1 MKVRY
6 EPRFE
11 RALRRKKRVSPRDA
25 ERTIAAVDL
34 ILNEPG
40 NQGLNQHLLD
50 RRQRIWDAYID
61 RANRLTYQRDGDT
74 IIFRNNCR
82 HDIIDRRQW

>member
-1 MKVRY
+1 MDFETQR
-6 EPRFE
+6 RFN
-11 RALRRKKRVSPRDA
+11 RALNRKRRRDPRAADA
-25 ERTIAAVDL
+25 VLETMQKV
-34 ILNEPG
+34 LNEPE
-40 NQGLNQHLLD
+40 NRGLNQHLLD
-50 RRQRIWDAYID
+50 RRQRVWDVYID

>member
-11 RALRRKKRVSPRDA
+11 RALRRKTRRSPKDA
-25 ERTIAAVDL
+25 ERTIETVEL
-34 ILNEPG
+34 ILNEPE
-40 NQGLNQHLLD
+40 NRGLNQHLLN
-50 RRQRIWDAYID
+50 RRERIWEAYISD
-61 RANRLTYQRDGDT
+61 SARLTYHREGET
-74 IIFRNNCR
+74 VVFRNNCR